1 MVYQDDDTIMIGG
14 VLLPGLYKK
23 VEVKT
28 AAKIDEQ
35 EVEGSSAKPKQAT
48 GYEDAQISIELE
60 LHDSEA
66 QTKEDKLAVIQNL
79 FRMRG
84 QELPEVYPVISTYTA
99 IRNVDQVLIKD
110 MSSQSSNKKDM
121 ITVTLELMEYIPQT
135 IKAKKKSPD
144 PEAVPEAVPD
154 PAARQALTKIILPTC
169 KKNEGAHRRN
179 QVKRPHPLPWMMI
192 NKEDT
197 DADRRTILPGAAGG
211 DRTICPSGRHYLY

>member
-23 VEVKT
+23 VEVTT

-60 LHDSEA
+60 LHDSET
-66 QTKEDKLAVIQNL
+66 QSKEDKLDVIQNL

-84 QELPEVYPVISTYTA
+84 QELPEVYPIISTYTSL
-99 IRNVDQVLIKD
+99 RNVDQILIKN

-121 ITVTLELMEYIPQT
+121 LAVTLELMEYIPQT
-135 IKAKKKSPD
+135 IKAKKKKSGSGGSSGSGSGSSSGSQTGLNQNYSSYLQKKRGSAPKKPNKTAPSP
-144 PEAVPEAVPD
+144 AVD
-154 PAARQALTKIILPTC
+154 DDK
-169 KKNEGAHRRN
+169 
-179 QVKRPHPLPWMMI
+179 
-192 NKEDT
+192 
-197 DADRRTILPGAAGG
+197 
-211 DRTICPSGRHYLY
+211 

>member
-60 LHDSEA
+60 LHDSET

-84 QELPEVYPVISTYTA
+84 QELPEVYPIISTYTA

-121 ITVTLELMEYIPQT
+121 LTVNLELMEYIPQT
-135 IKAKKKSPD
+135 IKAKKKKSNSTASGSGGSAGKGTSSQAVLNQDYSSYLQKKRGSAPKKPSKTAPSP
-144 PEAVPEAVPD
+144 AVD
-154 PAARQALTKIILPTC
+154 DDK
-169 KKNEGAHRRN
+169 
-179 QVKRPHPLPWMMI
+179 
-192 NKEDT
+192 
-197 DADRRTILPGAAGG
+197 
-211 DRTICPSGRHYLY
+211 

>member
-79 FRMRG
+79 FRMQAEYHGHPGSSERKLSPALHVLPF
-84 QELPEVYPVISTYTA
+84 QEV
-99 IRNVDQVLIKD
+99 
-110 MSSQSSNKKDM
+110 
-121 ITVTLELMEYIPQT
+121 
-135 IKAKKKSPD
+135 
-144 PEAVPEAVPD
+144 
-154 PAARQALTKIILPTC
+154 
-169 KKNEGAHRRN
+169 H
-179 QVKRPHPLPWMMI
+179 
-192 NKEDT
+192 T
-197 DADRRTILPGAAGG
+197 DA
-211 DRTICPSGRHYLY
+211 

>member
-1 MVYQDDDTIMIGG
+1 MVYQDDDTIMISG

-60 LHDSEA
+60 LHDSET

-84 QELPEVYPVISTYTA
+84 QELPEVYPIISTYTA

-135 IKAKKKSPD
+135 IKAKKKKSGSGSSSGSGSGSGSQTGINQNYSSYLQKKRWSAPKKPSKTAPSP
-144 PEAVPEAVPD
+144 AVD
-154 PAARQALTKIILPTC
+154 DDK
-169 KKNEGAHRRN
+169 
-179 QVKRPHPLPWMMI
+179 
-192 NKEDT
+192 
-197 DADRRTILPGAAGG
+197 
-211 DRTICPSGRHYLY
+211 

>member
-14 VLLPGLYKK
+14 VLLPGLYTK

-135 IKAKKKSPD
+135 IKAKKKKSGSGSSSGSSSGSGSQTGINQNYSSYLQKNRGSAPKKPSKTAPSP
-144 PEAVPEAVPD
+144 AVD
-154 PAARQALTKIILPTC
+154 DDK
-169 KKNEGAHRRN
+169 
-179 QVKRPHPLPWMMI
+179 
-192 NKEDT
+192 
-197 DADRRTILPGAAGG
+197 
-211 DRTICPSGRHYLY
+211 

>member
-121 ITVTLELMEYIPQT
+121 LTVTLELMEYIPQT
-135 IKAKKKSPD
+135 IKAKKKKSNSTASGSGGSTGKGTSSQAVLNQDYSSYLQKKRGSAPKKPSKTAPSP
-144 PEAVPEAVPD
+144 AVD
-154 PAARQALTKIILPTC
+154 DDK
-169 KKNEGAHRRN
+169 
-179 QVKRPHPLPWMMI
+179 
-192 NKEDT
+192 
-197 DADRRTILPGAAGG
+197 
-211 DRTICPSGRHYLY
+211 

>member
-23 VEVKT
+23 VEVTT

-60 LHDSEA
+60 LHDSET

-84 QELPEVYPVISTYTA
+84 QELPEVFPIISTYTA
-99 IRNVDQVLIKD
+99 IRNVDQVLIKN
-110 MSSQSSNKKDM
+110 MNSQNSNKKDM
-121 ITVTLELMEYIPQT
+121 ITITLELMEYVPQT
-135 IKAKKKSPD
+135 IKAKKKGSKSSSG
-144 PEAVPEAVPD
+144 
-154 PAARQALTKIILPTC
+154 TNST
-169 KKNEGAHRRN
+169 G
-179 QVKRPHPLPWMMI
+179 
-192 NKEDT
+192 T
-197 DADRRTILPGAAGG
+197 GTGSAAGNLNQNYSSYLQKSRG
-211 DRTICPSGRHYLY
+211 SAPKKGNKTAPSPAVDDDK

>member
-110 MSSQSSNKKDM
+110 M

-135 IKAKKKSPD
+135 IKAKKKKSGSGSSSGSSSGSGSQTGINQNYSSYLQKKRGSAPKKPSKTAPSP
-144 PEAVPEAVPD
+144 AVD
-154 PAARQALTKIILPTC
+154 DDK
-169 KKNEGAHRRN
+169 
-179 QVKRPHPLPWMMI
+179 
-192 NKEDT
+192 
-197 DADRRTILPGAAGG
+197 
-211 DRTICPSGRHYLY
+211 